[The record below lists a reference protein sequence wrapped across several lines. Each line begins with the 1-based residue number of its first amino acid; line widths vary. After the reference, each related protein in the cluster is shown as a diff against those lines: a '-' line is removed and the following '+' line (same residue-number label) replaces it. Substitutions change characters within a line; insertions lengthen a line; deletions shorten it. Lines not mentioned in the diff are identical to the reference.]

1 MSTRSVSPLAAKPRR
16 TFVERLMSRRTWTS
30 IGIYF
35 IMILFALIILLPL
48 LWLLFSSLKSLEDL
62 AHNVWGPPRTL
73 ELSNYV
79 IAWTRGRMAV
89 YMRNS
94 LTVAAVTIMLTMI
107 TSTTISYALSRFN
120 FKLNRVI
127 YYIIIAGMMIPI
139 HSAVIPLYIMAMKWK
154 MQNNLFALGAIY
166 AAFRIPV
173 SVFILESFMLTIPK
187 ELEECAIIDGCGYGG
202 IFWKIILPLSRDGVV
217 TILILAAIACWNE
230 LLVAMLMLSRPMIK
244 TLPIGL
250 MGFITEYEA
259 QYTQLCAGLL
269 IAVLPN
275 LLFYALMQERI
286 VKGMTIGAIK
296 G

>member
-1 MSTRSVSPLAAKPRR
+1 MEQTGQQRKRSLIHKLR
-16 TFVERLMSRRTWTS
+16 TKRTW
-30 IGIYF
+30 INALIYV
-35 IMILFALIILLPL
+35 IMIFFAVVVLLPL
-48 LWLLFSSLKSLEDL
+48 LWLFSSSLKTQEDL
-62 AHNVWGPPRTL
+62 AHNVWGLPQSV
-73 ELSNYV
+73 ELSNYSV
-79 IAWTRGRMAV
+79 AWTKGRMAI
-89 YMRNS
+89 YMANS
-94 LTVAAVTIMLTMI
+94 LTVAVVTILLTLV
-107 TSTTISYALSRFN
+107 TSTTLSYALARFK
-120 FKLNRVI
+120 FKLNRFI

-139 HSAVIPLYIMAMKWK
+139 HSAVIPLYIMAMNWK
-154 MQNNLFALGAIY
+154 LQNNLFALGCIY

-202 IFWKIILPLSRDGVV
+202 IFWRIILPLSRDGVV

-230 LLVAMLMLSRPMIK
+230 LLLAMLMLSKPAIK

-250 MGFITEYEA
+250 MGFITEYNSE
-259 QYTQLCAGLL
+259 YTQLCAGLL

>member
-1 MSTRSVSPLAAKPRR
+1 
-16 TFVERLMSRRTWTS
+16 
-30 IGIYF
+30 
-35 IMILFALIILLPL
+35 MIFFAIIVLLPL
-48 LWLLFSSLKSLEDL
+48 LWLFSSSLKTQEDL
-62 AHNVWGPPRTL
+62 AHNVWGIPQSV
-73 ELSNYV
+73 ELSNYSV
-79 IAWTRGRMAV
+79 AWTKGRMAM
-89 YMRNS
+89 YMTNS
-94 LTVAAVTIMLTMI
+94 LTVAVVTIILTLL
-107 TSTTISYALSRFN
+107 TSTTLSYALARFK
-120 FKLNRVI
+120 FKLNRI
-127 YYIIIAGMMIPI
+127 FYYVIIAGMMIPI
-139 HSAVIPLYIMAMKWK
+139 HSAVIPLYIMAMNWK
-154 MQNNLFALGAIY
+154 LQNNLVALGCIY

-230 LLVAMLMLSRPMIK
+230 LLLAMLMLSKPAIK

-250 MGFITEYEA
+250 MGFITEYNSE
-259 QYTQLCAGLL
+259 YTQLCAGLL

>member
-1 MSTRSVSPLAAKPRR
+1 MSSVNVGRLAAKPRR
-16 TFVERLMSRRTWTS
+16 TLGEVLSSKRTWSS
-30 IGIYF
+30 IVIYL

-48 LWLLFSSLKSLEDL
+48 LWLLSSSLKTLEDL
-62 AHNVWGPPRTL
+62 AHNVWGPPKAL

-94 LTVAAVTIMLTMI
+94 LIVAAVTILLTLV

-120 FKLNRVI
+120 FKFNRLI
-127 YYIIIAGMMIPI
+127 YYLVIAGMMIPI

-166 AAFRIPV
+166 AAFRVPV

-187 ELEECAIIDGCGYGG
+187 ELEECAIIDGCGYAG

-230 LLVAMLMLSRPMIK
+230 LLVSMLLLSKPMIK

-286 VKGMTIGAIK
+286 VKGMTIGALK

>member
-1 MSTRSVSPLAAKPRR
+1 MEPTPAPLRARINGTAAGFLRGTRRAIVLLVLLYI
-16 TFVERLMSRRTWTS
+16 F
-30 IGIYF
+30 
-35 IMILFALIILLPL
+35 LFAIALLGAAFKIFGSD
-48 LWLLFSSLKSLEDL
+48 FSKAL
-62 AHNVWGPPRTL
+62 
-73 ELSNYV
+73 
-79 IAWTRGRMAV
+79 
-89 YMRNS
+89 
-94 LTVAAVTIMLTMI
+94 I
-107 TSTTISYALSRFN
+107 TSTTISYALSRFS
-120 FKLNRVI
+120 FKFNRVI

-154 MQNNLFALGAIY
+154 LQNNLFALGAIY

-187 ELEECAIIDGCGYGG
+187 ELEECAIIDGCGYGR

-230 LLVAMLMLSRPMIK
+230 LLVAMLMLSKPMIK

>member
-1 MSTRSVSPLAAKPRR
+1 MAQSVPRS
-16 TFVERLMSRRTWTS
+16 SRGLIYKLKSRQTWFKVL
-30 IGIYF
+30 IYI
-35 IMILFALIILLPL
+35 IMIFFTVIVLLPL
-48 LWLLFSSLKSLEDL
+48 LWLLSSSLKTQEDL
-62 AHNVWGPPRTL
+62 AHNVWGPPGKL
-73 ELSNYV
+73 ELSNYS
-79 IAWTRGRMAV
+79 IAWTRGRMAT

-94 LTVAAVTIMLTMI
+94 LTVATATIILTLL
-107 TSTTISYALSRFN
+107 TSTTLSYALARFKFRFN
-120 FKLNRVI
+120 RLI
-127 YYIIIAGMMIPI
+127 YYIVIAGMMIPI
-139 HSAVIPLYIMAMKWK
+139 HSAVIPLYIMAMSWK
-154 MQNNLFALGAIY
+154 LQNNLLALGAIY

-187 ELEECAIIDGCGYGG
+187 ELEECAIIDGCGYWS

-230 LLVAMLMLSRPMIK
+230 LLLAMLMLSRPLIK

-250 MGFITEYEA
+250 MGFITEYNAE
-259 QYTQLCAGLL
+259 YTQLCAGLL

>member
-1 MSTRSVSPLAAKPRR
+1 MSTRSVSPLVAKPRR
-16 TFVERLMSRRTWTS
+16 TFVERLMSRRTWIS

-35 IMILFALIILLPL
+35 IMILFALVILLPL

-62 AHNVWGPPRTL
+62 AHNVWGPPRAV

-230 LLVAMLMLSRPMIK
+230 LLVAMLLLSKPMIK